1 MLRVYRAWMITPC
14 DDGNLLK
21 AEKDRMTLI
30 GEWEEL
36 VIKIDRYEYEHA
48 KEEDSN
54 E

>member
-1 MLRVYRAWMITPC
+1 MLRVYRAWMVTPYK
-14 DDGNLLK
+14 DNLLK